1 MDRRTFVTEDKL
13 IEAIN
18 VLKKVAEGSKSTIN
32 NKKPLFEEDRNF
44 VFLQFLLKKVPLNYS
59 TYIHYIDLPYHW
71 RHEMNYE
78 TCFIVKDLNE
88 KPLPDRDAD
97 IEQTRDHYTQ
107 ILKEHSVIG
116 PISKILPMRQLINE
130 FRLPALRKKLS
141 SQYNVFLCDR
151 KLLRNKYSFLSR
163 FLGKAFWID
172 NKKVPIMI
180 NLEETDLKSQINK
193 KLNQTS
199 LYVSGKGS
207 TLTICFGYL
216 KQETNN
222 LAKNLTKVL
231 EKIHELYGNNVRE
244 LAIKTERSMA
254 ILFYM
259 DLGSANEITLEKTNE
274 ESDFVEEEFD
284 FLSNSNVRVYKD
296 GHIRVVKRPNTDDV
310 EENGNNEAELIDYI
324 NNEPDEECWNR
335 RMIFNNDFST
345 FKKQK
350 LLWKKPGSRKTNLK
364 NKNKKN

>member
-1 MDRRTFVTEDKL
+1 MDQRTFVNESKL
-13 IEAIN
+13 IEAIQ
-18 VLKKVAEGSKSTIN
+18 VLKKVADGKKSTLN
-32 NKKPLFEEDRNF
+32 DKKPLFEEDRNF
-44 VFLQFLLKKVPLNYS
+44 IFLQFLLKKVPLNFS

-71 RHEMNYE
+71 RHEINYE

-88 KPLPDRDAD
+88 KPLADRDAD
-97 IEQTRDHYTQ
+97 IEQTRDHYTRL
-107 ILKEHSVIG
+107 LKEHSAIG
-116 PISKILPMRQLINE
+116 SISKILPMRQLVNE

-141 SQYNVFLCDR
+141 SQYNTFLCDR
-151 KLLRNKYSFLSR
+151 KLLRNKYSYLSR

-180 NLEETDLKSQINK
+180 NLEETDLKSHINE

-207 TLTICFGYL
+207 TLTICIGSL
-216 KQETNN
+216 KQETKN
-222 LAKNLTKVL
+222 LAKNLIKVL

-259 DLGSANEITLEKTNE
+259 DLGSANDIVLKKPNE
-274 ESDFVEEEFD
+274 DSENNFVEEEFD
-284 FLSNSNVRVYKD
+284 FLANSNVRVYKD
-296 GHIRVVKRPNTDDV
+296 GHIRVVKRPNADDA
-310 EENGNNEAELIDYI
+310 EENGHNEAGLIDYI
-324 NNEPDEECWNR
+324 NNKPDEECWNR
-335 RMIFNNDFST
+335 RMIFNNDFSS

-350 LLWKKPGSRKTNLK
+350 LLWKKPRARKN
-364 NKNKKN
+364 NVKK